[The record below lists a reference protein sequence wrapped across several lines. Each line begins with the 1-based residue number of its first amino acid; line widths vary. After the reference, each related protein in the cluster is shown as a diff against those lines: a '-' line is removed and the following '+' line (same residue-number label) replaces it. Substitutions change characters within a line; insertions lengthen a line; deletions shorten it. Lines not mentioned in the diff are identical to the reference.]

1 MKNKSNSLAA
11 NFISINS
18 KSYPIDND
26 GGTCFTTYEIANAA
40 RLHGLNS
47 IIVIPSFS
55 TNKKINIT
63 DINLYKKNPIN
74 FLKFFIDNLLKKENI
89 IYYNCGYNFHII
101 FSLLSLF
108 YLKIFNKKIKARVLF
123 SAHGS
128 FDKNIVKGFYK
139 KLWIR
144 FIIRPF
150 LFLTN
155 ADYIANS
162 KGELESLVPSIS
174 ELKNIRFKIALNKFP
189 SFTFLNEI
197 GLARRD
203 KDNFKS
209 NYSKFILYL
218 GRIVPKKR
226 LIETIDFLWSNK
238 WFEYGGSMV
247 IAHTN
252 DDEDYLKK
260 VKNKISKM
268 NLDKQINLVGKVS
281 GFEKWNLILNASGFV
296 LLSSSEGLPMS
307 LLEADKLGLPII
319 YSKGCNYIPTSRDSI
334 FVEEFKDIHQKDL
347 ESLIKKEVSAY
358 DRALLLDYNKLHN
371 TEGFYSSYRG
381 IFDEEY

>member
-1 MKNKSNSLAA
+1 MKSKTNSLKV

-18 KSYPIDND
+18 KSYPIDSD

-40 RLHGLNS
+40 KFHGFNS

-55 TNKKINIT
+55 LNKKININ
-63 DINLYKKNPIN
+63 DINLYKKNLIN
-74 FLKFFIDNLLKKENI
+74 FSIFFKDNLLKKENI

-101 FSLLSLF
+101 FSILSLF
-108 YLKIFNKKIKARVLF
+108 YLKIFNKKIRARVLF

-128 FDKNIVKGFYK
+128 FDKNIVKGLFK

-150 LFLTN
+150 LFLSN

-174 ELKNIRFKIALNKFP
+174 ELKNIRFKVASNKFP

-197 GLARRD
+197 RLSQQD
-203 KDNFKS
+203 KYNYKS
-209 NYSKFILYL
+209 DYSKFILYL

-238 WFEYGGSMV
+238 WFEYGGTMV

-260 VKNKISKM
+260 VKSKISKM
-268 NLDKQINLVGKVS
+268 NLDQQINLIGKVA
-281 GFEKWNLILNASGFV
+281 GFEKWKLILNANGFV
-296 LLSSSEGLPMS
+296 LLSNSEGLPMS
-307 LLEADKLGLPII
+307 LLEADTLGLPII
-319 YSKGCNYIPTSRDSI
+319 YSKGCNYIPTSQDSI
-334 FVEEFKDIHQKDL
+334 FVEEFKDIYQKDL
-347 ESLIKKEVSAY
+347 ESLIKKKVSAY
-358 DRALLLDYNKLHN
+358 DRALSLDYNKLHN

>member
-1 MKNKSNSLAA
+1 MKSKTNSLKV

-18 KSYPIDND
+18 KSYPIDSD

-40 RLHGLNS
+40 RFHGFNS

-55 TNKKINIT
+55 LNKKININ
-63 DINLYKKNPIN
+63 DINLYKKNLIN
-74 FLKFFIDNLLKKENI
+74 FSIFFKDNLLKKENI

-101 FSLLSLF
+101 FSILSLF
-108 YLKIFNKKIKARVLF
+108 YLKIFNKKIRARVLF

-128 FDKNIVKGFYK
+128 FDKNIVKGLFK

-150 LFLTN
+150 LFLSN

-174 ELKNIRFKIALNKFP
+174 ELKNIRFKVASNKFP

-197 GLARRD
+197 RLSQQD
-203 KDNFKS
+203 KYNYKS
-209 NYSKFILYL
+209 DYSKFILYL

-238 WFEYGGSMV
+238 WFEYGGTMV

-260 VKNKISKM
+260 VKSKISKM
-268 NLDKQINLVGKVS
+268 NLDQQINLIGKVA
-281 GFEKWNLILNASGFV
+281 GFEKWKLILNANGFV
-296 LLSSSEGLPMS
+296 LLSNSEGLPMS
-307 LLEADKLGLPII
+307 LLEADTLGLPII
-319 YSKGCNYIPTSRDSI
+319 YSKGCNYIPTSQDSI
-334 FVEEFKDIHQKDL
+334 FVEEFKDIYQKDL
-347 ESLIKKEVSAY
+347 ESLIKKKVSAY
-358 DRALLLDYNKLHN
+358 DRALSLDYNKLHN

>member
-1 MKNKSNSLAA
+1 MKNKTNSLAV

-18 KSYPIDND
+18 KSYPIDSD

-40 RLHGLNS
+40 RFHGFNS

-55 TNKKINIT
+55 LNKKINSN
-63 DINLYKKNPIN
+63 DINLYKKNLIN
-74 FLKFFIDNLLKKENI
+74 FSIFFKDNLLKKENI

-101 FSLLSLF
+101 FSILSLF
-108 YLKIFNKKIKARVLF
+108 YLKIFNKKIRARVLF

-128 FDKNIVKGFYK
+128 FDNNIVKGLFK

-150 LFLTN
+150 LFLSN
-155 ADYIANS
+155 AEYIANS

-174 ELKNIRFKIALNKFP
+174 ELKNIRFKVALNKFP
-189 SFTFLNEI
+189 SFTFLSDI
-197 GLARRD
+197 KLSQQD
-203 KDNFKS
+203 KYNYS
-209 NYSKFILYL
+209 SSYSKFILYL

-238 WFEYGGSMV
+238 WFEYGGTMV

-268 NLDKQINLVGKVS
+268 NLDQQINLIGKVA
-281 GFEKWNLILNASGFV
+281 GFEKWKLILNANGFV
-296 LLSSSEGLPMS
+296 LLSNSEGLPMS
-307 LLEADKLGLPII
+307 LLEADTLGLPII
-319 YSKGCNYIPTSRDSI
+319 YSKGCNYIPTSQDSI
-334 FVEEFKDIHQKDL
+334 FVEEFKDIYQKDL
-347 ESLIKKEVSAY
+347 ESLIKKKVSAY
-358 DRALLLDYNKLHN
+358 DRALSLDYNKLHN
-371 TEGFYSSYRG
+371 KEGFYSSYRG